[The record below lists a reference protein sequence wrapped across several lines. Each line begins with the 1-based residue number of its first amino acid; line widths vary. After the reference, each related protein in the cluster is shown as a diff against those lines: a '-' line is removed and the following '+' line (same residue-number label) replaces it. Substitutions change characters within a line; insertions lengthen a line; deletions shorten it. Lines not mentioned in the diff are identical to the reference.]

1 MRMPDEAAWN
11 GGTAMIYPDKTRPD
25 ETRTDR
31 VAETYHLEVD
41 ATGEGDRLDRWLA
54 RQVSLSRSRLQSLI
68 EEGQVTLNGQPATKR
83 QTLQPGDRILVEVPP
98 AQPLALE
105 PEAIPLDIL
114 YEDDALIII
123 NKPAGMVVHP
133 APGHPSGTLVN
144 ALLAHCPDLQGIGG
158 VERPGI
164 VHRLDKDTTGAIVV
178 AKTEPAM
185 HHLQGQIQ
193 AKTARRE
200 YLAVVHGA
208 PSDTEGS
215 VCAPIG
221 RHPGDRQ
228 RMAVVPLEKGRYA
241 LTHWQVKERL
251 GPYSLMQFR
260 LDTGRTHQI
269 RVHSAHIGHPVVG
282 DPVYSSGRLPGV
294 NLPGQ
299 ALHAYRLSLI
309 HPLTG
314 VAVEAT
320 APLPQTLTKLLNV
333 LRSRLP

>member
-1 MRMPDEAAWN
+1 MLRA
-11 GGTAMIYPDKTRPD
+11 
-25 ETRTDR
+25 
-31 VAETYHLEVD
+31 AETYRLQVPAE
-41 ATGEGDRLDRWLA
+41 GEGDRLDRWLS
-54 RQVSLSRSRLQSLI
+54 QQMPLSRSRLQALI
-68 EEGQVTLNGQPATKR
+68 AAGQVTLNGQTASKR
-83 QTLQPGDRILVEVPP
+83 QTLQGGDRIVVQVPP
-98 AQPLALE
+98 AQPLALR

-114 YEDDALIII
+114 YEDAALIVI
-123 NKPAGMVVHP
+123 NKAAGMVVHP
-133 APGHPSGTLVN
+133 APGHPTGTLVN
-144 ALLAHCPDLQGIGG
+144 ALLHHCPDLEGIGG

-178 AKTEPAM
+178 AKTEAAM
-185 HHLQGQIQ
+185 QHLQAQIQ

-208 PSDTEGS
+208 PNATEGR
-215 VCAPIG
+215 VCQPIG

-251 GPYSLMQFR
+251 GPYSLLQFQ
-260 LDTGRTHQI
+260 LETGRTHQI
-269 RVHSAHIGHPVVG
+269 RVHSAYMGHPIVG

-299 ALHAYRLSLI
+299 ALHAWRLCLT
-309 HPLTG
+309 HPVT
-314 VAVEAT
+314 AAAIEAT
-320 APLPQTLTKLLNV
+320 APLPAALSTLLTV